1 MKKLLFFLIA
11 MSFLMSSSIYAQKVK
26 QWVSTD
32 REKAWQMKSGI
43 TTRSVDAYKSI
54 TINRQQTGQ
63 TIKGFGAC
71 FNELGWVS
79 LSELSEKE
87 REAIFQELFSENGM
101 NLTINRMP
109 VGANDFSTDYYSY
122 DDVDGDFEME
132 NFSIA
137 HDENTLIPFIKSA
150 LAVNPEMYLWASPWC
165 PPAWMKINKHYACST
180 NWSWTKGGADNKL
193 PADLACVVEGMDVF
207 TQVPRY
213 LSAYAKYFGL
223 FIDAYKQ
230 KGIKLAWSCRKTN
243 PIQPDQLHTVS
254 WSRNGEKRGG
264 CISGYHRTRRPQL
277 DRGNPQSRES
287 REVYQGLW
295 FPVGWEGCTAH
306 YTQES
311 STIAHVPDRAG
322 MWRWQER
329 LEGCHAF
336 MGFDEALFQQWCHRI
351 RLLEHLPV

>member
-1 MKKLLFFLIA
+1 

-87 REAIFQELFSENGM
+87 REAIFQELFSENGL
-101 NLTINRMP
+101 NLTVNRMP

-150 LAVNPEMYLWASPWC
+150 LAVNPEMYQALCLFHQLVLDKRRGRQQTASRPC
-165 PPAWMKINKHYACST
+165 VCRGGHGCVHTGSTLSERIRQILRTLHRCLQAEGHQNKHGHAA
-180 NWSWTKGGADNKL
+180 KR
-193 PADLACVVEGMDVF
+193 
-207 TQVPRY
+207 TQFSPTLSRLSLVPQ
-213 LSAYAKYFGL
+213 G
-223 FIDAYKQ
+223 
-230 KGIKLAWSCRKTN
+230 T
-243 PIQPDQLHTVS
+243 DQLHTVS

-295 FPVGWEGCTAH
+295 FPVGGEGCTAH

-336 MGFDEALFQQWCHRI
+336 MGFDEALFQQWCHLI